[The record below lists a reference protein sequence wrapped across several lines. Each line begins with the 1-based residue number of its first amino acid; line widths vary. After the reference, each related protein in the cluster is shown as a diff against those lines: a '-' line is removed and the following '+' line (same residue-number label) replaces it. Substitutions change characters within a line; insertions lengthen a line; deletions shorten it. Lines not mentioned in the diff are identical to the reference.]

1 MASTREPRS
10 YSLANLPPTGTP
22 AHILPPQDDPSIF
35 VPDIRPTSLRKN
47 QAAEQHVRKK
57 IQELV
62 STVDSGVKV
71 DADAEDVSDLSTTST
86 GR

>member
-1 MASTREPRS
+1 MLNAWLTDVC
-10 YSLANLPPTGTP
+10 SLLGTP
-22 AHILPPQDDPSIF
+22 AHIQPPQDDPSIF

-62 STVDSGVKV
+62 TSVDSSVKV
-71 DADAEDVSDLSTTST
+71 DADAEDV
-86 GR
+86 RPP